1 MAAARSW
8 QKQPEM
14 ASWASVGD
22 ARSEDVLK
30 VEGGGGDRGCPR
42 PPRGTGWWSPV
53 ADVPTA
59 RLAGSRTGAKR
70 YAPHHPRLQRKQ
82 GRCQALPFLY
92 PLPWGSKTAPP
103 PPLSWILRLCPGA
116 GSHPLAPTRGRRE
129 ESCSSRSCCS
139 DSGWAQSGSGEAL
152 TCFNPLSRLLSSRLL
167 ILKREKEAVPG
178 ER

>member
-1 MAAARSW
+1 MIEAAPGHRGGQGGGHPWLTSPLRDW
-8 QKQPEM
+8 QGQGREPSATLHIIPDFRESK
-14 ASWASVGD
+14 GD
-22 ARSEDVLK
+22 ARPCLSCTPSPGALK
-30 VEGGGGDRGCPR
+30 
-42 PPRGTGWWSPV
+42 PP
-53 ADVPTA
+53 
-59 RLAGSRTGAKR
+59 
-70 YAPHHPRLQRKQ
+70 
-82 GRCQALPFLY
+82 
-92 PLPWGSKTAPP
+92 PP

-139 DSGWAQSGSGEAL
+139 DTGWAQSGSGEAL

>member
-1 MAAARSW
+1 M
-8 QKQPEM
+8 
-14 ASWASVGD
+14 
-22 ARSEDVLK
+22 LK

-103 PPLSWILRLCPGA
+103 PPPQLDFKAVPWSWLPSPC
-116 GSHPLAPTRGRRE
+116 SHQRE
-129 ESCSSRSCCS
+129 E
-139 DSGWAQSGSGEAL
+139 GGEL
-152 TCFNPLSRLLSSRLL
+152 QLQKLLL
-167 ILKREKEAVPG
+167 
-178 ER
+178 